1 MRKTMYVILS
11 VATLISCEGKKETK
25 VLNLDDKSI
34 VVKVDDVKS
43 ANTSSDY
50 RYSGTIE
57 ASRTI
62 PLTFQ
67 STGIVEKVLVNAGD
81 FVTKGQLL
89 ATTDKAS
96 SQSMYN
102 IALAKYQ
109 QAKDAYDRLKKV
121 HDQGSLSEIKWV
133 EMETGLDQAKAS
145 LTMSKDN
152 LDKCNLYAP
161 SNGIVGKRNIEPGM
175 SSLSISGSP
184 IELIEIQD
192 VYVKIAVPEN
202 EISKLKKG
210 QQARFQVS
218 ALDNKFFAGEV
229 TNLSPVADA
238 ISRTYEVK
246 ILVKNQTLELKPGMV
261 CDVNVSP
268 NGVKNCLLIPYQ
280 SVSKDENEKAFVFVV
295 NKTSKQVQKQ
305 IIETGNYSGNS
316 IEVRSG
322 LSLGQTIVV
331 EGKEK
336 LSNNTVIS
344 F

>member
-1 MRKTMYVILS
+1 MKKTMFVILT
-11 VATLISCEGKKETK
+11 VVTLTSCGGKKEAK
-25 VLNLDDKSI
+25 VINLERSAIMIKGEE
-34 VVKVDDVKS
+34 VKQ

-62 PLTFQ
+62 PLSFQ

-81 FVTKGQLL
+81 VVTKGQLL

-96 SQSMYN
+96 AQSMYS

-109 QAKDAYDRLKKV
+109 QAKDAYDRLKLV

-145 LTMSKDN
+145 LSMSKDN

-175 SSLSISGSP
+175 ASISISGSP

-192 VYVKIAVPEN
+192 VTVKIAVPEN

-210 QQARFQVS
+210 QQAQFHVS
-218 ALDNKFFAGEV
+218 ALDNKCFAGEV

-246 ILVKNQTLELKPGMV
+246 ITVKNQSLELKPGMV
-261 CDVNVSP
+261 CDVTVSP

-280 SVSKDENEKAFVFVV
+280 AVSKDEDQKSFVFIV
-295 NKTSKQVQKQ
+295 NKATKKVKKQ
-305 IIETGNYSGNS
+305 IIEIGNYSGNC

-322 LSLGQTIVV
+322 LNLGQTIVV

-336 LSNNTVIS
+336 LSDNTVIS